1 MFHCRRNASGAAL
14 LLQRLQVTLPDAS
27 RSLRNDRCSR
37 GYRRLTASKAV
48 PFRSRMYETT
58 PFGSQPDLV
67 AHARMAAFALNA
79 AAPRREYSDARTG
92 DRNVL
97 KLSELESF
105 LSVRSSA
112 PVAIQSR
119 RSSTT
124 PEKTQDERA
133 ANITQTQDQV
143 SSVSGAEGQRSD
155 VEPSKTQQ
163 LRKVFKEYG
172 AVGVSFHIGISLI
185 SLGMFYLAVSSGL
198 DMTAL
203 LCKLGFSESVVQS
216 RMAAGTS
223 TFVLAYA
230 VHKLFAPL
238 RISITLVCVPLIVRH
253 LRKTG
258 LFRAGPNR
266 P

>member
-37 GYRRLTASKAV
+37 VYRRLTASKAV
-48 PFRSRMYETT
+48 LFRSRLYETT
-58 PFGSQPDLV
+58 PFGSQLDLV

-79 AAPRREYSDARTG
+79 PAPRREYSDARTG

-133 ANITQTQDQV
+133 ANITQTVRQLSW
-143 SSVSGAEGQRSD
+143 SSDGTIAVYLLFINISSTDRWIQPVLEFSNMLHCVQNAYKRFCF
-155 VEPSKTQQ
+155 VPS
-163 LRKVFKEYG
+163 
-172 AVGVSFHIGISLI
+172 
-185 SLGMFYLAVSSGL
+185 
-198 DMTAL
+198 
-203 LCKLGFSESVVQS
+203 
-216 RMAAGTS
+216 
-223 TFVLAYA
+223 VL
-230 VHKLFAPL
+230 H
-238 RISITLVCVPLIVRH
+238 
-253 LRKTG
+253 
-258 LFRAGPNR
+258 
-266 P
+266 